1 MEPTEGHTVKRY
13 DAELTH
19 LRGRV
24 LEMGGLVIDQIQR
37 AIKALKR
44 EDLDG
49 AADVIDR
56 DHLVDDFDVD
66 AEKKVVDLIARR
78 QPVANDLR
86 MVIAT
91 SKAVANLERIGDEA
105 VKIARLVLSIYG
117 HDESPP
123 NKRML
128 RDIKVMAGLAVS
140 MLRGSL
146 DAFDRLD
153 MNKAVE
159 ILQEDEEMDEE
170 FQSAMRRLAT
180 YVMED
185 SRTLGHSINATLVI
199 KALERIGDHAKAIA
213 ETTIYQVKGK
223 DVRHLSPAKV
233 AQEAQGDHPI
243 I

>member
-19 LRGRV
+19 LRGTV

-37 AIKALKR
+37 AVKALKK

-56 DHLVDDFDVD
+56 DHLVDDFDID
-66 AEKKVVDLIARR
+66 ADREIVNLIARR

-86 MVIAT
+86 MVIAS

-105 VKIARLVLSIYG
+105 VKIARLVLCIYG

-123 NKRML
+123 NKKML
-128 RDIKVMAGLAVS
+128 RDIKVMSRLAVYL
-140 MLRGSL
+140 LRESL

-153 MNKAVE
+153 INKAVE
-159 ILQEDEEMDEE
+159 IVQGDEEMDEE

-213 ETTIYQVKGK
+213 ESTIYQVKGK
-223 DVRHLSPAKV
+223 DVRHLSPARI
-233 AQEAQGDHPI
+233 AEEARGE
-243 I
+243 